1 MHFLTNAVNGV
12 LAVTSLFD
20 HFTRRLIDFP
30 SLQLSVGGERIW
42 DTVDCSI
49 ASLGDNLED
58 FLIPVRD
65 RIIDIPDS
73 RQIAVD
79 RLRPV

>member
-1 MHFLTNAVNGV
+1 M
-12 LAVTSLFD
+12 
-20 HFTRRLIDFP
+20 
-30 SLQLSVGGERIW
+30 

-73 RQIAVD
+73 RQFAVD